1 MEAFPRQSEKRKS
14 REICLQIFGNMK
26 RKLIPTLNDESLL
39 FLLSAPPTT
48 LYFLQREEPREFFS
62 AVLCFKCRV
71 VHLFAVVLLS
81 GSRDNAENAGAKQ
94 IVTLVLTPVV
104 SGAWDTPRS
113 CR

>member
-1 MEAFPRQSEKRKS
+1 MMNLFYSF
-14 REICLQIFGNMK
+14 CL
-26 RKLIPTLNDESLL
+26 LPHHSL
-39 FLLSAPPTT
+39 FSTKGRA
-48 LYFLQREEPREFFS
+48 QGVFS